1 MLPIDLRSTS
11 CTRAAVSKQL
21 GPLSFLPS
29 HKKRLFHPIPLSISL
44 DTLETIAAASTPTVA
59 LYSAPLQSTFRI
71 HIDKLFHHSRDT
83 CAGSL
88 PRRHS
93 HIPNSTSYSIVDP
106 SSTLASDSSEMHMS
120 MLPVMPSLSRSVKQP
135 SISPDVSPFYRD
147 VTFTRPRLA
156 RHDLSSDGDPDSLA
170 VVRPPP
176 PWNTLEHEKLYA
188 ANTTTPKQ
196 RPVFGSP
203 KDLSQF
209 AHRRFNKRT
218 SSAVSDMVNM
228 LASKR
233 QKCEMASAPPRVVS
247 GMSHESRNPFS
258 KRVVSVFSKT
268 EPASDDAPPRQ
279 PDPIGSSGDTVDDL
293 PHKARRI
300 RVSKPEPDGKPLK
313 PITSLKAPVLPKE
326 YLPCPTPVT
335 PQVKKPKA
343 SLKQA
348 RLSFPPACP
357 PAPNL

>member
-1 MLPIDLRSTS
+1 MLPVDLRSTS

-29 HKKRLFHPIPLSISL
+29 HKKRLFHPTPLSISL

-71 HIDKLFHHSRDT
+71 HIDKPFHHSRDT
-83 CAGSL
+83 CAGAP
-88 PRRHS
+88 PRRYP
-93 HIPNSTSYSIVDP
+93 HISNSTSYSVTDSP
-106 SSTLASDSSEMHMS
+106 STLASHSSEMHMS
-120 MLPVMPSLSRSVKQP
+120 TFSVMPSLSRSTKP
-135 SISPDVSPFYRD
+135 SISSPFYRD
-147 VTFTRPRLA
+147 LTFIRPRLP
-156 RHDLSSDGDPDSLA
+156 RHDLSSDENPDSLA

-176 PWNTLEHEKLYA
+176 PWNILEREKLYT

-203 KDLSQF
+203 KDLPQL
-209 AHRRFNKRT
+209 AHRRFSKRT
-218 SSAVSDMVNM
+218 SGAVSDMVNM
-228 LASKR
+228 LANKR
-233 QKCEMASAPPRVVS
+233 QKCEITSAPPSVVS
-247 GMSHESRNPFS
+247 GMSLTSRNPFS

-268 EPASDDAPPRQ
+268 EPASNDAPPHK
-279 PDPIGSSGDTVDDL
+279 PDLIRSSGGAVDDL
-293 PHKARRI
+293 PNKVRRI
-300 RVSKPEPDGKPLK
+300 RALKPEPDGRPLK

-357 PAPNL
+357 VPKL